1 MRYSVAALLALA
13 SSVLA
18 QVEGF
23 DVMTQPGENEV
34 IPAGETYEIVWTPDA
49 DYADKPVSII
59 LIGGE
64 SQPKQIV
71 LETLATGIPSDAGS
85 FTWKVDD
92 SLGKD
97 KVYGI
102 KIMLEEDPE
111 IFQYSF
117 PFAITPDEDHG
128 DHSSAAPSSALSSTP
143 STKTKSVT
151 TKPSDY
157 PTATPS
163 ASSSFSSVYLPSNAS
178 SIITPSGTPTPTG
191 SGSGFPSST
200 TSSTTTAQTA
210 AATAFAANGLAVIG
224 GFAMAV
230 LAL

>member
-18 QVEGF
+18 QIEGF

-34 IPAGETYEIVWTPDA
+34 IPAGETYEIVWAPDA

-59 LIGGE
+59 LIGGPTQLNQ
-64 SQPKQIV
+64 SVI
-71 LETLATGIPSDAGS
+71 ETLAKGIPSDAGS

-97 KVYGI
+97 KVYGLQI
-102 KIMLEEDPE
+102 ILEEDPK

-117 PFAITPDEDHG
+117 PFAITPDEGHG
-128 DHSSAAPSSALSSTP
+128 DHSSAAPSSTP
-143 STKTKSVT
+143 STKTKSLT
-151 TKPSDY
+151 AKPSDY

-191 SGSGFPSST
+191 SGSGVPSST
-200 TSSTTTAQTA
+200 ATSSTTAQTA